1 MKDNQTLVF
10 VLIGL
15 IILLVALIVGLI
27 IVIVKIFKD
36 RKIRKQEEEV
46 SKGKKS
52 SSSETT
58 IKATSYITRSSMDK
72 FMEFDEIKDGMII
85 RKNRE
90 QYVMVIRCR
99 GVNYDLMSEEEKNA
113 VEAGF
118 VQFLNTLR
126 FSIQLYVQTS
136 SLNFREI
143 TENYQKRIDNMR
155 REINK
160 LEVNLKEA
168 ERRMQYDQANRIA
181 YEIRR
186 RQNVLEYGA
195 DIADYIGR
203 MGSNRNILQ
212 QKNYI
217 IISYYKSEL
226 GRTDTFSQDELDNMC
241 FSELYT
247 RTQTAV
253 RTLSSCGVIGK
264 ILDSEELAELL
275 YVAYNRDDSELIQ
288 LKQALNAEYDSLYST
303 GKDVIEKRKEQ
314 LEEAIEDEAVELATN
329 SIDKADAR
337 IKRMLE
343 SKDQMVLD
351 KAMEIIDEYRD
362 EMDDRLYNETKKQIQ
377 KDGRPK
383 KR

>member
-1 MKDNQTLVF
+1 MEDKQTMTIA
-10 VLIGL
+10 LIGL
-15 IILLVALIVGLI
+15 VVLLIVLLI
-27 IVIVKIFKD
+27 ALGIVVVKILKN
-36 RKIRKQEEEV
+36 RKTKQEDEENE
-46 SKGKKS
+46 KKDGKTGSDVVK
-52 SSSETT
+52 TT
-58 IKATSYITRSSMDK
+58 NYISRASLYD

-90 QYVMVIRCR
+90 QYVMVVRCR
-99 GVNYDLMSEEEKNA
+99 GVNYDLMSEDEKNA

-143 TENYQKRIDNMR
+143 TANYQKRIDTMR
-155 REINK
+155 REISK
-160 LEVNLKEA
+160 LEINLKEA
-168 ERRMQYDQANRIA
+168 ERKMQYDNARKIS

-186 RQNVLEYGA
+186 RQNILEYGS

-212 QKNYI
+212 QKNYL

-226 GRTDTFSQDELDNMC
+226 GRTGTFSSEELDNMC

-253 RTLSSCGVIGK
+253 RTLSTCGVIGK
-264 ILDSEELAELL
+264 ILDSEELSELL
-275 YVAYNRDDSELIQ
+275 YLAYNRDDSELIQ
-288 LKQALNAEYDSLYST
+288 LASALDARYDSLYST
-303 GKDVIEKRKEQ
+303 SKDIIEKRQQQIE
-314 LEEAIEDEAVELATN
+314 EMIENEAIDLATN

-337 IKRMLE
+337 IRKMLE
-343 SKDQMVLD
+343 NKDQMVLD
-351 KAMEIIDEYRD
+351 KAIEIIDEYKD
-362 EMDDRLYNETKKQIQ
+362 EMDEKLYNETKKEI
-377 KDGRPK
+377 K
-383 KR
+383 KMEK

>member
-1 MKDNQTLVF
+1 MNDKQTLTYA
-10 VLIGL
+10 LIGL
-15 IILLVALIVGLI
+15 VVLLIVLGIALAIVVMKI
-27 IVIVKIFKD
+27 IKK
-36 RKIRKQEEEV
+36 RKLKQEEESSV
-46 SKGKKS
+46 KKD
-52 SSSETT
+52 E
-58 IKATSYITRSSMDK
+58 IKDNVVKATTYINRSSLYD

-90 QYVMVIRCR
+90 QYVMVVRCR

-126 FSIQLYVQTS
+126 SSIQLYVQTS

-143 TENYQKRIDNMR
+143 TATYQKRIDTMR
-155 REINK
+155 KEISR
-160 LEVNLKEA
+160 LQINLKEA
-168 ERRMQYDQANRIA
+168 ERRMQNEKARKIA

-203 MGSNRNILQ
+203 MGSNKNILQ
-212 QKNYI
+212 QKNYM
-217 IISYYKSEL
+217 IISFYKSEL
-226 GRTDTFSQDELDNMC
+226 GRTDTLSQDELDNMC

-253 RTLSSCGVIGK
+253 RSLSTCGVAGK

-275 YVAYNRDDSELIQ
+275 YIAYNRDDSELIQ
-288 LKQALNAEYDSLYST
+288 LSSALNAQYDSLYST
-303 GKDVIEKRKEQ
+303 SKDVVEKRKEQ
-314 LEEAIEDEAVELATN
+314 INEMIENEAVELATN

-337 IKRMLE
+337 IRKMLE
-343 SKDQMVLD
+343 NKDQMVLD
-351 KAMEIIDEYRD
+351 KAMEIIDEYKD
-362 EMDDRLYNETKKQIQ
+362 EMDDKLYTETKKQIQ
-377 KDGRPK
+377 KDGRQK
-383 KR
+383 NR

>member
-1 MKDNQTLVF
+1 MGDKQTLTIAFIGLIALLIVLSIILVF
-10 VLIGL
+10 VIKK
-15 IILLVALIVGLI
+15 IL
-27 IVIVKIFKD
+27 KN
-36 RKIRKQEEEV
+36 RKLKQQEEESV
-46 SKGKKS
+46 VKKD
-52 SSSETT
+52 EVKENVVKTT
-58 IKATSYITRSSMDK
+58 AYLNRSSLYD

-90 QYVMVIRCR
+90 QYVMVVRCR

-143 TENYQKRIDNMR
+143 TANYQKRIDTMKK
-155 REINK
+155 EIAK
-160 LEVNLKEA
+160 LEINLKEA
-168 ERRMQYDQANRIA
+168 ERRMQNEKARKIS

-186 RQNVLEYGA
+186 RQNVLEYGT

-203 MGSNRNILQ
+203 MGSNKNILQ
-212 QKNYI
+212 QKNYM
-217 IISYYKSEL
+217 IISFYKAEL
-226 GRTDTFSQDELDNMC
+226 GKTDTFSQEELDNMC

-253 RTLSSCGVIGK
+253 RSLSTCGVAGK

-275 YVAYNRDDSELIQ
+275 YIAYNRDDSELIQ
-288 LKQALNAEYDSLYST
+288 LSSALNAEYDSLYTTS
-303 GKDVIEKRKEQ
+303 KDVVEKRQEQ
-314 LEEAIEDEAVELATN
+314 INEMIENEAVELATN

-343 SKDQMVLD
+343 NKDQMVLD
-351 KAMEIIDEYRD
+351 KAMEIIDEYKD
-362 EMDDRLYNETKKQIQ
+362 EMDDRLFTETKKQIQ
-377 KDGRPK
+377 KDGRP
-383 KR
+383 RTR

>member
-1 MKDNQTLVF
+1 MNDKQTLTYA
-10 VLIGL
+10 LIGL
-15 IILLVALIVGLI
+15 VVLLIVLGIALAIVVMKI
-27 IVIVKIFKD
+27 IKK
-36 RKIRKQEEEV
+36 RKLKQEEENAL
-46 SKGKKS
+46 KKN
-52 SSSETT
+52 EIKDNVVKTT
-58 IKATSYITRSSMDK
+58 TYINRASLYD

-90 QYVMVIRCR
+90 QYVMVVRCR

-126 FSIQLYVQTS
+126 SSIQLYVQTS

-143 TENYQKRIDNMR
+143 TATYQKRIDTMR
-155 REINK
+155 KEISR
-160 LEVNLKEA
+160 LQINLKEA
-168 ERRMQYDQANRIA
+168 ERRMQNEKARKIA

-203 MGSNRNILQ
+203 MGSNKNILQ
-212 QKNYI
+212 QKNYM
-217 IISYYKSEL
+217 IISFYKSEL
-226 GRTDTFSQDELDNMC
+226 GRTDTLSQDELDNMC

-253 RTLSSCGVIGK
+253 RSLSTCGVAGK

-275 YVAYNRDDSELIQ
+275 YIAYNRDDSELIQ
-288 LKQALNAEYDSLYST
+288 LSSALNAQYDSLYST
-303 GKDVIEKRKEQ
+303 SKDVVEKRKEQ
-314 LEEAIEDEAVELATN
+314 INEMIENEAVELATN

-337 IKRMLE
+337 IRKMLE
-343 SKDQMVLD
+343 NKDQMVLD
-351 KAMEIIDEYRD
+351 KAMEIIDEYKD
-362 EMDDRLYNETKKQIQ
+362 EMDDKLYTETKKQIK

-383 KR
+383 NR

>member
-1 MKDNQTLVF
+1 MGDKQTLTIA
-10 VLIGL
+10 LIGL
-15 IILLVALIVGLI
+15 IVALIVLSI
-27 IVIVKIFKD
+27 ILVLVIKKILKN
-36 RKIRKQEEEV
+36 RKIKKQEEESTV
-46 SKGKKS
+46 KKGEENKGNTVK
-52 SSSETT
+52 TT
-58 IKATSYITRSSMDK
+58 AYLNRSSLYD

-90 QYVMVIRCR
+90 QYVMVVRCR

-126 FSIQLYVQTS
+126 YSIQLYVQTS

-143 TENYQKRIDNMR
+143 TANYQKRIDTMKK
-155 REINK
+155 EIAK
-160 LEVNLKEA
+160 LEINLKEA
-168 ERRMQYDQANRIA
+168 ERRMQNEKARKIA

-186 RQNVLEYGA
+186 RQNVLEYGT

-203 MGSNRNILQ
+203 MGSNKNILQ
-212 QKNYI
+212 QKNYM
-217 IISYYKSEL
+217 IISFYKAEL
-226 GRTDTFSQDELDNMC
+226 GKTDTFSQEELDNMC

-253 RTLSSCGVIGK
+253 RTLSTCGVVGK

-275 YVAYNRDDSELIQ
+275 YIAYNRDDSELIQ
-288 LKQALNAEYDSLYST
+288 LSSALNAEYDALYST
-303 GKDVIEKRKEQ
+303 SKDVVEKRQEQ
-314 LEEAIEDEAVELATN
+314 INEMIENDAVELATN

-343 SKDQMVLD
+343 NRDQMVLD
-351 KAMEIIDEYRD
+351 KAMEIIDEYKD
-362 EMDDRLYNETKKQIQ
+362 EMDDRLYTETKKTNS
-377 KDGRPK
+377 
-383 KR
+383 KRW